1 MSPAVRPIPEFIW
14 LLLLAVWTLFMAL
27 VGRQAFVSNAEAVL
41 GMAETAADSHFAD
54 ENAYRQWVLQHS
66 GIYVATSARTP
77 PNPYLPEIAERDLV
91 TPSGRQLTL
100 VDAAYLNRQIGELT
114 HKGSVHTR
122 LTSLAPLRPEN
133 APNAWERRGLEQLQN
148 GSVRNKARFTEENDS
163 GEGFLRVIYPLWT
176 TEACLDCH
184 DRETF
189 PPGSLRGGFSIE
201 VPLASYQQAQ
211 AGTLAY
217 ILFFCVLAWAAGL
230 WLIELFR
237 RYVEAKLNYE
247 TKVRRSVAAS
257 EKRFRILFDE
267 AGHGSAVVD
276 PNDGTILAGNR
287 ALAEMLGQEPQSLV
301 GRPLAD
307 LLKESLD
314 LQGQLPGAVDS
325 SSLHLLNADGSVRDV
340 ECHMAQIDLDGQAV
354 LYCAFYDNTLR
365 NLYLAET
372 MRTSQM
378 ASLGELS
385 AGVAHEINNPVSGVI
400 NYAQILLNRGERG
413 AVEEGRELLQRI
425 VKEGERIAS
434 IVRSLLA
441 FSRADG
447 DRRERVTVGEI
458 FSEALALIGGRLD
471 KEGITV
477 SIEIAPGLPPV
488 YGNPQQ
494 LEQLVLNL
502 IDNAR
507 DSLNAKFTDRQT
519 ADKQLHLTASVVKG
533 KVHLSVYDNGCG
545 VSEALREKIFTPF
558 FSTKSTE
565 KGTGLGLSICT
576 EIVRRH
582 GGRIELDSRS
592 GDYSRFSVVLS
603 PA

>member
-1 MSPAVRPIPEFIW
+1 MSPITRPIPEIVW
-14 LLLLAVWTLFMAL
+14 LMLFAVWTLFMAL
-27 VGRQAFVSNAEAVL
+27 VGRQAFVSSFEAVL

-54 ENAYRQWVLQHS
+54 ETAYRQWVLQHA
-66 GIYVATSARTP
+66 GVYVPVTAKTP
-77 PNPYLPEIAERDLV
+77 PNPYLAHVPERDLQ
-91 TPSGRQLTL
+91 TLSGQKLTL
-100 VDAAYLNRQIGELT
+100 VDAAYLNRQVGELIRR
-114 HKGSVHTR
+114 GNIRTR
-122 LTSLAPLRPEN
+122 LTSLNPLRPEN
-133 APNAWERRGLEQLQN
+133 GPRTWERLGLEQLQD
-148 GSVRNKARFTEENDS
+148 GRAKDKARFTEENDS

-176 TEACLDCH
+176 TEACSGCH
-184 DRETF
+184 DRRTF
-189 PPGSLRGGFSIE
+189 PPGSLRGGFSVE
-201 VPLASYQQAQ
+201 VPLSPYQKMQ

-230 WLIELFR
+230 WLIELLR

-247 TKVRRSVAAS
+247 TEVRRNVAAS

-276 PNDGTILAGNR
+276 PQDGTILAGNR
-287 ALAEMLGQEPQSLV
+287 ALAEMLGQEPESLV

-307 LLKESLD
+307 LLEESLE
-314 LQGQLPGAVDS
+314 LQRKFPGAVDS
-325 SSLHLLNADGSVRDV
+325 LSLHLLNAEGGVRDV
-340 ECHMAQIDLDGQAV
+340 ECHMAPIDLDGQAV
-354 LYCAFYDNTLR
+354 LYCAFYDHTLR

-372 MRTSQM
+372 LRTSQM

-400 NYAQILLNRGERG
+400 NYAQILLNRDERG
-413 AVEEGRELLQRI
+413 ATENSRELLTRI

-447 DRRERVTVGEI
+447 DRQERVTAGEI
-458 FSEALALIGGRLD
+458 FSEVLALIGGRLD
-471 KEGITV
+471 KEGIAVTV
-477 SIEIAPGLPPV
+477 DVDPELPPV

-502 IDNAR
+502 IANAR
-507 DSLNAKFTDRQT
+507 DSLNAKFTDRQA
-519 ADKQLHLTASVVKG
+519 ADKQLHLTARLVEG
-533 KVHLSVYDNGCG
+533 KVHLGVYDNGGG

-558 FSTKSTE
+558 FSTKPTE

-576 EIVRRH
+576 EIIRRH

-592 GDYSRFSVVLS
+592 GEYSRFCVVLS

>member
-1 MSPAVRPIPEFIW
+1 LHVIRPIPEFVW
-14 LLLLAVWTLFMAL
+14 LLLIAVWTLFMAL
-27 VGRQAFVSNAEAVL
+27 VGRQAFVSNFEAVL

-54 ENAYRQWVLQHS
+54 ESAYHQWLLQQP
-66 GIYVATSARTP
+66 GVYSAVSAP
-77 PNPYLPEIAERDLV
+77 PPPSSNLTNIPERDLR
-91 TPSGRQLTL
+91 TLSGRKLTR
-100 VDAAYLNRQIGELT
+100 VDAVYLNRNVGELT
-114 HKGSVHTR
+114 SRGNIHVR
-122 LTSLAPLRPEN
+122 LTSLEPLRPER
-133 APNAWERRGLEQLQN
+133 APSDWERHGLEQLRDV
-148 GSVRNKARFTEENDS
+148 SSKNKMLSTAETDR
-163 GEGFLRVIYPLWT
+163 GEGLLRVIYPLRT
-176 TEACLDCH
+176 TESCLECH
-184 DRETF
+184 DRATF

-201 VPLASYQQAQ
+201 VLLTPYQQAQ
-211 AGTLAY
+211 VGPLAY
-217 ILFFCVLAWAAGL
+217 VLFFCVLAWAAGL
-230 WLIELFR
+230 WLIELLR

-247 TKVRRSVAAS
+247 AEVRRNVTAS
-257 EKRFRILFDE
+257 ERRFRILFDE

-276 PNDGTILAGNR
+276 PDDGTILAGNR
-287 ALAEMLGQEPQSLV
+287 VLAEMLGQEPESLV

-307 LLKESLD
+307 LLEESLD
-314 LQGQLPGAVDS
+314 LHGQFPGAVDS
-325 SSLHLLNADGSVRDV
+325 LSLHLLNADGSVRDV
-340 ECHMAQIDLDGQAV
+340 ECHMAQTDLDGQTV

-400 NYAQILLNRGERG
+400 NYAQILLNRGEHG
-413 AVEEGRELLQRI
+413 ATEDSRELLQRI

-447 DRRERVTVGEI
+447 DRRERVTAEEI
-458 FSEALALIGGRLD
+458 FTEALALIGGRLD
-471 KEGITV
+471 KEGISVTV
-477 SIEIAPGLPPV
+477 DIDPDVPPV
-488 YGNPQQ
+488 NGNPQQ

-502 IDNAR
+502 IVNAR
-507 DSLNAKFTDRQT
+507 DSLNAKFTDRLT
-519 ADKQLHLTASVVKG
+519 ADKQLQLTARLNGG
-533 KVHLSVYDNGCG
+533 KVQLSVYDNGGG

-558 FSTKSTE
+558 FSTKPIE
-565 KGTGLGLSICT
+565 KGTGLGLSICA

-592 GDYSRFSVVLS
+592 GAYSRFSVVLS